1 MDNQKNLPV
10 KTNLHQVTAPHIVP
24 DKRLE
29 TRQTGKEPSSQP
41 YKEVKV
47 GVLKQQRS
55 EADMNINKQERA
67 KMNAIT
73 DQVSKEPTNLTT
85 NVKVR
90 QMKGGVRNGAIKGEE
105 RALVR
110 CHITPEVSKQQS
122 LRGSTAEEKLNQGS
136 QVEVNRP
143 SMAHITLGHLSPPII
158 KLEPLEVKDMKRSD
172 EVQSMEVR

>member
-24 DKRLE
+24 DKRLD

-55 EADMNINKQERA
+55 EADMNVNKQERA
-67 KMNAIT
+67 KINAIT
-73 DQVSKEPTNLTT
+73 DQVSKEPTNLTA

-90 QMKGGVRNGAIKGEE
+90 QMEGSVRNGAIKGEE
-105 RALVR
+105 RALVS
-110 CHITPEVSKQQS
+110 HITPEVSKQQS
-122 LRGSTAEEKLNQGS
+122 LHGSTAEEKLNQGS

-143 SMAHITLGHLSPPII
+143 SMAHITLGHSSPPII